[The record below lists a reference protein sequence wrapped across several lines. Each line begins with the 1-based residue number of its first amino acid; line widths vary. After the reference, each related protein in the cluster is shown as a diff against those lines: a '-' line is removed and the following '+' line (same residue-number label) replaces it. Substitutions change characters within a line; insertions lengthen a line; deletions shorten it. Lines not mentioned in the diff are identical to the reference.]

1 MAQKP
6 RRGESLPQPPT
17 PPEGG
22 PDDLDYVYRTPGEL
36 QSVQPYYGLPLMTP
50 EMRRYRVGGRQMTD
64 PRQFEYMQR
73 KREEARTQGT
83 RLKKGGPVKKY
94 QKGGMIEEAK
104 DKAPSMRQNLEKET
118 ARIRQRL
125 ADMDMYPERE
135 VDRDQTPFR
144 PRMPSLTGR
153 GDRSIRQQMD
163 DERARREMEF
173 EGRVQRRRQDL
184 GSRLSGMEGELADMG
199 SKENKAAYKK
209 GGKVSGKNFIQGAIK
224 KPGALRAQM
233 GVKAGQKIPAKK
245 LAAAAKAPG
254 KLGQRA
260 RFAQTLAK
268 MKRK

>member
-1 MAQKP
+1 MARYP
-6 RRGESLPQPPT
+6 LATSRDPSYIV
-17 PPEGG
+17 GG
-22 PDDLDYVYRTPGEL
+22 P
-36 QSVQPYYGLPLMTP
+36 
-50 EMRRYRVGGRQMTD
+50 QMTD
-64 PRQFEYMQR
+64 PRHFEFMR
-73 KREEARTQGT
+73 RNREEARTLGT

-118 ARIRQRL
+118 ARTRQRL
-125 ADMDMYPERE
+125 TNIDMYPERE

-144 PRMPSLTGR
+144 PRMPSLSGR

-163 DERARREMEF
+163 DERARRDMEF

-209 GGKVSGKNFIQGAIK
+209 GGKVKA
-224 KPGALRAQM
+224 KPVAK
-233 GVKAGQKIPAKK
+233 KAGGRVAVKP
-245 LAAAAKAPG
+245 
-254 KLGQRA
+254 
-260 RFAQTLAK
+260 K

>member
-1 MAQKP
+1 M
-6 RRGESLPQPPT
+6 S
-17 PPEGG
+17 
-22 PDDLDYVYRTPGEL
+22 PGE
-36 QSVQPYYGLPLMTP
+36 QQAVQPYYGLPLMTP
-50 EMRRYRVGGRQMTD
+50 EMRRYRVGGRQMMD
-64 PRQFEYMQR
+64 PRNFEFARQM
-73 KREEARTQGT
+73 REKAAQGT

-125 ADMDMYPERE
+125 TDIDMNPERE

-184 GSRLSGMEGELADMG
+184 GSRLSGMEGKLADMG

-209 GGKVSGKNFIQGAIK
+209 GGKVKAVAPVK
-224 KPGALRAQM
+224 K
-233 GVKAGQKIPAKK
+233 KAGGKV
-245 LAAAAKAPG
+245 AAKPMTKG
-254 KLGQRA
+254 
-260 RFAQTLAK
+260 
-268 MKRK
+268 RKK

>member
-1 MAQKP
+1 MSERMPPKRRRTPNERGMTEEEILRDRSGLDPMARYP
-6 RRGESLPQPPT
+6 LATSRDPSYIV
-17 PPEGG
+17 GG
-22 PDDLDYVYRTPGEL
+22 P
-36 QSVQPYYGLPLMTP
+36 
-50 EMRRYRVGGRQMTD
+50 QMTD
-64 PRQFEYMQR
+64 PRHFEFMR
-73 KREEARTQGT
+73 RNREEARTLGT

-118 ARIRQRL
+118 ARTRQRL
-125 ADMDMYPERE
+125 TNIDMYPERE

-144 PRMPSLTGR
+144 PRMPSLSGR

-163 DERARREMEF
+163 DERARRDMEF

-209 GGKVSGKNFIQGAIK
+209 GGKVKA
-224 KPGALRAQM
+224 KPVAK
-233 GVKAGQKIPAKK
+233 KAGGRVAVKP
-245 LAAAAKAPG
+245 
-254 KLGQRA
+254 
-260 RFAQTLAK
+260 K